1 MEFTFSLVILKFV
14 SCEAALRIIGGRD
27 ALENEFPYAIRL
39 EVKIIKND
47 NKSIAYVKTCSGAA
61 VSSKWILTA
70 AHCYRK
76 ELEYVAR
83 YNRYFPN
90 NIGEI
95 SPILKVY
102 IHPQY
107 NEERFGL
114 RQNDVALFL
123 SQNVLVS
130 QFGKISAVDY
140 KGLVGHKVNIIGFG
154 ITNSSTFEQPLQVLD
169 GMLNNCLEMEKK
181 ILLYTAKMMCV
192 VPFCGVKAKACPGDS
207 GGPVIHSS
215 GIIGVNSLTIGHCHE
230 SQNII
235 YHPGASAVLI
245 SMISHELEWISNVI
259 SNKDIH

>member
-39 EVKIIKND
+39 EAKVTDSDNYSIILD
-47 NKSIAYVKTCSGAA
+47 QFCSGAA

-83 YNRYFPN
+83 YNWYFSN

-95 SPILKVY
+95 RPILKAY

-123 SQNVLVS
+123 SQNLLVS

-154 ITNSSTFEQPLQVLD
+154 ITNSSTYEQPLQVLD
-169 GMLNNCLEMEKK
+169 GMLNNCLEKEKK
-181 ILLYTAKMMCV
+181 YSFYNAKMMCV
-192 VPFCGVKAKACPGDS
+192 VPFCGVKAKGCPGDS

-215 GIIGVNSLTIGHCHE
+215 GIIGVNSLTSGRCHK

-235 YHPGASAVLI
+235 YHPGTSAVVI